1 MQKKLMITYYN
12 IKGQRVLLRVDF
24 NVPLN
29 SKGVITNDKK
39 IRESLQTIQYMMQEG
54 AKIIICS
61 HLGRPE
67 GKVVPEFSL
76 KPCAER
82 LAKLLKTPVLLSTD
96 VGGVDTHKLV
106 RGMKDGDIVMMENL
120 RFDPGEEQN
129 SEVISCIVEI
139 SVILTILI
147 ISGAETSKSP
157 HFQSPASQLEVSG

>member
-1 MQKKLMITYYN
+1 MQKKLMITDYN

-106 RGMKDGDIVMMENL
+106 RGMKDGDIVMMEN
-120 RFDPGEEQN
+120 
-129 SEVISCIVEI
+129 
-139 SVILTILI
+139 
-147 ISGAETSKSP
+147 
-157 HFQSPASQLEVSG
+157 QSIFARHSLLLLHLH